1 MSSEDTPAEIAVI
14 DELIRR
20 YGALFDKPEN
30 IRSLMM
36 LAYHEGAV
44 AGAREM
50 GERLTSTFAKVG

>member
-1 MSSEDTPAEIAVI
+1 MSSDDTSPESAII

-30 IRSLMM
+30 FRSLMM

-50 GERLTSTFAKVG
+50 GERLTSTLAKVG